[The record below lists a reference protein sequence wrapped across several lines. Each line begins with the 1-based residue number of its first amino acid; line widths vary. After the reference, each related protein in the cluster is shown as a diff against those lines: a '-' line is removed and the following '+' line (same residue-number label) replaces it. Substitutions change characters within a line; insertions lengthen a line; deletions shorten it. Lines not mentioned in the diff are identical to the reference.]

1 LEDKATVSDFTAFI
15 DGNKI
20 KGTIQEK
27 EEARNTYVRHCTTAP
42 PRRRLSMAHWLSI
55 LRSSFFGLLRSSSFS
70 FLGGTG

>member
-42 PRRRLSMAHWLSI
+42 PRRRLSMTHWLPFFV
-55 LRSSFFGLLRSSSFS
+55 LRSLVFFVFV
-70 FLGGTG
+70 FGGTG